1 MLKWLAVNLQR
12 WVWPCLI
19 NPFILHLN
27 IHVKIMP
34 SSFLCYS
41 SSERKQTWNS
51 KQRQSTEFMI
61 AFLLLQVGRKV
72 FNRKLVNLFPALKN
86 NPTNKTSLNRRGGKC
101 HKSSPGK
108 HVWLTISATNL
119 HHQPRKSPITKP
131 TPEYLLAQTEAPHWP
146 NMTSST
152 GIYTTSSALLH
163 YHSSF
168 RWKLVRTAT
177 WYSNSLKIV
186 RNSAERIHFLN
197 PNFQFEEKNHQT

>member
-1 MLKWLAVNLQR
+1 MWKSCLAASSVIAVQKESKHWTASSAKTLSLWMLL
-12 WVWPCLI
+12 
-19 NPFILHLN
+19 
-27 IHVKIMP
+27 
-34 SSFLCYS
+34 S
-41 SSERKQTWNS
+41 
-51 KQRQSTEFMI
+51 
-61 AFLLLQVGRKV
+61 LLLQVGRKV

-131 TPEYLLAQTEAPHWP
+131 TPEYLLAQTETPHWP

-168 RWKLVRTAT
+168 RWKLVRIAT
-177 WYSNSLKIV
+177 WYSNSLKTV
-186 RNSAERIHFLN
+186 RDSAGRIHFLN
-197 PNFQFEEKNHQT
+197 PNFQFEERNHQT